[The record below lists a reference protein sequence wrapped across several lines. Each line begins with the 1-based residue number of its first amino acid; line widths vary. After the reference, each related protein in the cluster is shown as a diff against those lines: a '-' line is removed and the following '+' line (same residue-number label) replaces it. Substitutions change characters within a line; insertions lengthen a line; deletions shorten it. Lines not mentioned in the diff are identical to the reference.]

1 MQKILMI
8 IVGLIMFMILIL
20 IHELGHFA
28 VAKWTG
34 IKVNEFSIGMGP
46 KIKQTRKKET
56 LYTIRVLPIGGYVAM
71 EGEDENSSDPR
82 SFENAK
88 AWQRFLTI
96 LAGPLM
102 NFFLAFL
109 VLSILFALRGV
120 PVAKVGEVL
129 DKSPAMEVGLMED
142 DEILEINHIK
152 INKFEDISKVF
163 NETKDRE
170 VEIKINRQGQEK
182 LLTIKP
188 VKEGAN
194 YLVGFAPKYERHIQS
209 SIKEGFFTVGHLI
222 RELWNGL
229 KLLFTGQVGID
240 QVSGPVG
247 VIQQMNNQAKEGAM
261 NLMFFFAFIS
271 VNLGFFNLLPIPA
284 LDGSKLL
291 FIIIEK
297 IKGSPVNKKIEQNIT
312 IVGFLLLLAL
322 IFLVSMKDIYYIFK

>member
-1 MQKILMI
+1 
-8 IVGLIMFMILIL
+8 
-20 IHELGHFA
+20 
-28 VAKWTG
+28 
-34 IKVNEFSIGMGP
+34 
-46 KIKQTRKKET
+46 
-56 LYTIRVLPIGGYVAM
+56 M

-322 IFLVSMKDIYYIFK
+322 IFLVSMKWIDYIFK